1 MCNLNTLHQQ
11 GSGCPFCEP
20 LVLAILSLGCGVEE
34 RQAEAMRTLGSLSQ
48 SVVVSV
54 RAGSE
59 LRGHPGWDGSG
70 RRQRGDGSLSWYL
83 AGSLKNRVF
92 FRCSRTNSRSQT

>member
-59 LRGHPGWDGSG
+59 LTGSSRMGWQWETAAG
-70 RRQRGDGSLSWYL
+70 RWVPLMVPCGLS
-83 AGSLKNRVF
+83 
-92 FRCSRTNSRSQT
+92 